1 MTIRSNILK
10 VKKDLLNELDTT
22 DRPRSKEVQD
32 KALLAIRNGQIS
44 DDWKT
49 YMMLFVDNPA
59 EADNPETLSGRQL
72 LRLQGKDA
80 KGGIKDLDDKRAY
93 LTADGTCT
101 TETVTNFGKNA
112 SVFLDA
118 EL

>member
-1 MTIRSNILK
+1 MTIRNNILL
-10 VKKDLLNELDTT
+10 VKKDLLNELDAT
-22 DRPRSKEVQD
+22 DRPRSKEVQE
-32 KALLAIRNGQIS
+32 KALLAIRSGQTS

-49 YMMLFVDNPA
+49 YMKLFIDNPA
-59 EADNPETLSGRQL
+59 DADNATTLSGKQL
-72 LRLQGKDA
+72 LRLMGKDA
-80 KGGIKDLDDKRAY
+80 KGGVKDFDDKRAY

-101 TETVTNFGKNA
+101 TETVTNFGRNA